1 MTLSDIELELVTGG
15 AKLDLRVPGRSRD
28 RFLKACGP
36 QIDAFTHARQDSA
49 ASPGDTR
56 KEIDAVT
63 AGRTLALCATNA
75 GFDPPPQWRFS
86 QTRR

>member
-1 MTLSDIELELVTGG
+1 MTLSDIDMELVTGG
-15 AKLDLRVPGRSRD
+15 QKLDLRVPGRSRD
-28 RFLKACGP
+28 RFLAACGP
-36 QIDAFTHARQDSA
+36 QIDAFTHARQDSSA
-49 ASPGDTR
+49 HPGDTR

-63 AGRTLALCATNA
+63 AGRTLSLCATNA